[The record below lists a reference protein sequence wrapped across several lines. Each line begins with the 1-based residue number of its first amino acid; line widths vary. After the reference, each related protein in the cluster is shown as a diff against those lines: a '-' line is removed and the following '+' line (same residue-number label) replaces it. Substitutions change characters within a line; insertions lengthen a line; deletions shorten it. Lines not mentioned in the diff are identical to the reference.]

1 VRAGVPAA
9 ETLPALD
16 QRSGTSGQHRHGGAE
31 LRARRLGDKRWV
43 GLFLVPTALILVATA
58 VLPVVYSLGESLAGR
73 QSAPARTSFG
83 SAYASL
89 ATSSPFW
96 SSLRVEAV
104 FVVGATVVEV
114 LLGTSVALLLNRP
127 SRLATLVRSLLL
139 APAVLPT
146 IVVALIFDYMLQNP
160 IGAIS
165 YYLAKL
171 GIHQAWLDHGGSAL
185 AVLIGI
191 DVWQF
196 TPFVALLALAALQGL
211 PRETLEA
218 AEIDGVN
225 SSQKL
230 RLVVIPQI
238 APALQAIAL
247 LRFIDAI
254 QVFPTIYVLTDG
266 GPGTSTRALNFYG
279 FEEFFQYGNQAT
291 GAAISVVLVLVTIGL
306 AVALTRVLRKPAT
319 PQAQA

>member
-1 VRAGVPAA
+1 MPEVESPVALRRRGGPSPQPGDGRA
-9 ETLPALD
+9 ALA
-16 QRSGTSGQHRHGGAE
+16 T
-31 LRARRLGDKRWV
+31 RRLGDTHWV
-43 GLFLVPTALILVATA
+43 GLFLVPTALILLATA
-58 VLPVVYSLGESLAGR
+58 VLPVAYSVAESLTGR
-73 QSAPARTSFG
+73 QSTPSGTGFG
-83 SAYASL
+83 AAYTGLVSSSA
-89 ATSSPFW
+89 FW

-114 LLGTSVALLLNRP
+114 VLGTAIALLLNRP
-127 SRLATLVRSLLL
+127 SPLATLVRSLLL

-171 GIHQAWLDHGGSAL
+171 GIHEAWLDHGGSAL

-196 TPFVALLALAALQGL
+196 MPFVALLALAALQGL

-218 AEIDGVN
+218 ADIDGVN
-225 SSQKL
+225 GFQKL

-254 QVFPTIYVLTDG
+254 QVFPTIYVLTNG
-266 GPGTSTRALNFYG
+266 GPGTSTQALNFYG

-306 AVALTRVLRKPAT
+306 AVALTRVLRKRDTAG
-319 PQAQA
+319 ARA